1 MRDGLPSSQSR
12 TKRLLPPAHVPHN
25 EKTGAAS
32 LKAKIAPELW
42 FADLRRCYRSA
53 VNQTTEEEHWF
64 EIADLTVRFRFAG
77 NALQRIYCPA
87 FKHLT
92 SRPLVPPE
100 RGDPDLT
107 VHFFLESDAQTA
119 LPPPPGG
126 VEDFSPRGDIRGF
139 NNDHCKAAFQPF
151 GKILSAYLLS
161 EKQAILS
168 VGDLGSVY
176 NFERAAPIR
185 PILGWLMREHGRQ
198 LTHAAVV
205 AHEGHGLL
213 LAGKSGSG
221 KSNTA
226 LASIGAGLQYL
237 SDDFCAVASQPEPTA
252 YSLFGTG
259 RTKTEDL
266 ARLPFLETLVDR
278 SEDFPQDKELY
289 LLNHHFPKQVIAK
302 CALKAVL
309 LPKVDPN
316 QPLSLAPISRQ
327 QALLSL
333 APITTTLLPDA
344 GPEVLTRLGALVRA
358 LPCYRLNL
366 GPEIEAVPHFLR
378 ETILRLSKPSLASER
393 Q

>member
-1 MRDGLPSSQSR
+1 MPERNDTRKSS
-12 TKRLLPPAHVPHN
+12 LENVVD
-25 EKTGAAS
+25 
-32 LKAKIAPELW
+32 PELW
-42 FADLRRCYRSA
+42 YADLKQCYRSA
-53 VNQTTEEEHWF
+53 ASRTTEEERCF
-64 EIADLTVRFRFAG
+64 EIANLIVRFRFAG

-87 FKHLT
+87 FEHLACRAAD
-92 SRPLVPPE
+92 SQI
-100 RGDPDLT
+100 GKKPDLT
-107 VHFFLESDAQTA
+107 VHFFVESDAQTP

-126 VEDFSPRGDIRGF
+126 IADFSPRGDIRGF
-139 NNDHCKAAFQPF
+139 NNENCKAAFQPF
-151 GKILSAYLLS
+151 GKILSSYLIG
-161 EKQAILS
+161 EKQAILC
-168 VGDLGSVY
+168 VGDLDSVY

-198 LTHAAVV
+198 LAHGAVV
-205 AHEGHGLL
+205 AHQGQGLL

-237 SDDFCAVASQPEPTA
+237 SDDFCAVASTPEQVA

-266 ARLPFLETLVDR
+266 ARLPFLEALTDQL
-278 SEDFPQDKELY
+278 EDFPQDKELY
-289 LLNHHFPKQVIAK
+289 LLNRHFPERVVAK
-302 CALKAVL
+302 CMLKAVL
-309 LPKVDPN
+309 LPKVAPSH
-316 QPLSLAPISRQ
+316 PLSLTPVSQQ

-344 GPEVLTRLGALVRA
+344 GPEVLARLGAIVRS

-366 GPEIEAVPHFLR
+366 GPEIEAVPLFLR
-378 ETILRLSKPSLASER
+378 ETILRLSKPSLASES